1 MAVSLQGVSFFL
13 ACKFFAGWQNA
24 DHELLP
30 RRPSAGTLGTSLL
43 KTHKFMEK
51 YLRKY
56 FILVIILIGLS
67 SLTTL
72 FVITQLPM
80 LLFKMN
86 IEFEVAKNISQ
97 ILGNYILYFFNLI
110 VALIVYL
117 DMRKYNY
124 RSWPILILTV
134 ILSWAGVFFFL
145 IDYSTEIINKNE

>member
-1 MAVSLQGVSFFL
+1 
-13 ACKFFAGWQNA
+13 
-24 DHELLP
+24 
-30 RRPSAGTLGTSLL
+30 
-43 KTHKFMEK
+43 MEK